1 MLKNLQ
7 SIKSGIF
14 VNTLNINLCRSG
26 DMKYTKPQILNIL
39 KEIRQKISRQHEIFD
54 LVTDDDLIESTIYK
68 ILSLE
73 KQYNYFFKK
82 ARNM

>member
-1 MLKNLQ
+1 MN
-7 SIKSGIF
+7 
-14 VNTLNINLCRSG
+14 
-26 DMKYTKPQILNIL
+26 YTKPQILNAL
-39 KEIRQKISRQHEIFD
+39 KEIRQKINRQHEIFD

>member
-1 MLKNLQ
+1 
-7 SIKSGIF
+7 
-14 VNTLNINLCRSG
+14 
-26 DMKYTKPQILNIL
+26 MKYTKPQILNIL
-39 KEIRQKISRQHEIFD
+39 KEIRQKINRQHEIFD

-82 ARNM
+82 ARNL

>member
-1 MLKNLQ
+1 
-7 SIKSGIF
+7 
-14 VNTLNINLCRSG
+14 
-26 DMKYTKPQILNIL
+26 MKYTKPQILNIL

-82 ARNM
+82 ARNL

>member
-1 MLKNLQ
+1 
-7 SIKSGIF
+7 
-14 VNTLNINLCRSG
+14 
-26 DMKYTKPQILNIL
+26 MKYTKPQILNVL
-39 KEIRQKISRQHEIFD
+39 KEIRQKINRQHEIFD

>member
-1 MLKNLQ
+1 M
-7 SIKSGIF
+7 
-14 VNTLNINLCRSG
+14 T
-26 DMKYTKPQILNIL
+26 YTKPEINFIL
-39 KEIRQKISRQHEIFD
+39 KEIRQRIDRQHEIFD

-68 ILSLE
+68 LLSLE

>member
-1 MLKNLQ
+1 M
-7 SIKSGIF
+7 
-14 VNTLNINLCRSG
+14 T
-26 DMKYTKPQILNIL
+26 YTKPEINCIL
-39 KEIRQKISRQHEIFD
+39 KEIRQRIDRQHEIFD

-68 ILSLE
+68 LLSLE